1 MPAIHFDIEPFQC
14 FIHKEFLYDFRTGFE
29 ELSPCKVFAV
39 SSYPGHALTFHV
51 LVEDRYIYS
60 YIPAHALCTNKRVD
74 VLPIRDASYFN
85 CPSEDLKVHS
95 FVALRGPC
103 QVFNRDETFR
113 GSGIYKMSFDWH
125 NDNQLCHLIEE
136 NGSLILWPSHK
147 VIFSSNKH
155 DTLPG
160 YKKLH
165 KEWKL

>member
-1 MPAIHFDIEPFQC
+1 MKKSIEQTIKDC
-14 FIHKEFLYDFRTGFE
+14 SNAMRQGI
-29 ELSPCKVFAV
+29 
-39 SSYPGHALTFHV
+39 
-51 LVEDRYIYS
+51 VEDLLRWALVS
-60 YIPAHALCTNKRVD
+60 DGWKPARAD
-74 VLPIRDASYFN
+74 QIIRWS
-85 CPSEDLKVHS
+85 KVY
-95 FVALRGPC
+95 VEKTKGQRGPC
-103 QVFNRDETFR
+103 QVFNRDESFR